1 MLIASDR
8 GRQERRARRLAVI
21 TLFLDDLRPWF
32 LIGLLV
38 LLIGVPTGIL
48 IARRASGLSTPG
60 NFPPGWRCTYYGKGA
75 YVCDP
80 PQPRVPH
87 D

>member
-1 MLIASDR
+1 MA
-8 GRQERRARRLAVI
+8 AAA
-21 TLFLDDLRPWF
+21 LFLIDLRPWL
-32 LIGLLV
+32 LIALLV
-38 LLIGVPTGIL
+38 LLIGVPTGVL
-48 IARRASGLSTPG
+48 MSRRASGLARPG

-80 PQPRVPH
+80 PHPRAPH